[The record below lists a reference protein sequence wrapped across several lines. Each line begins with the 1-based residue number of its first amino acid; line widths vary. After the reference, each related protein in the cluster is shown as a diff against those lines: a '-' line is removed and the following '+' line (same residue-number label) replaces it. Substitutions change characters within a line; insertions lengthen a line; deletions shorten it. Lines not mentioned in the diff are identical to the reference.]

1 MFIFQTHLWDDAT
14 PIEETLRTLDDL
26 VRCGKVRY
34 TGACNLV
41 GWQMQKVVD
50 LTKYMGFSPMISLQ
64 VIVLQICFLLFYHPF
79 SYVIFTCFLPFL
91 FSIIPMTGLTGP
103 QY

>member
-41 GWQMQKVVD
+41 GWQMQKVVLILYQD
-50 LTKYMGFSPMISLQ
+50 WNQLTQTLW
-64 VIVLQICFLLFYHPF
+64 
-79 SYVIFTCFLPFL
+79 
-91 FSIIPMTGLTGP
+91 
-103 QY
+103 

>member
-41 GWQMQKVVD
+41 GWQMQKD
-50 LTKYMGFSPMISLQ
+50 LSFTKTGIS
-64 VIVLQICFLLFYHPF
+64 
-79 SYVIFTCFLPFL
+79 
-91 FSIIPMTGLTGP
+91 
-103 QY
+103 